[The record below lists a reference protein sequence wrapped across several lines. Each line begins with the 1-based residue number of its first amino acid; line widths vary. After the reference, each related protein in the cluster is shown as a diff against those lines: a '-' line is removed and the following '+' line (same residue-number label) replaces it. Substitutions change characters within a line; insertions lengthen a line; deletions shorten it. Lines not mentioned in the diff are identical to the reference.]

1 MCGCNKL
8 AVDHE
13 AISLVFIIAY
23 FLPVIVLCLLNC
35 MFDVFVTL
43 ILRLKIDYGGL
54 YYRKRC
60 LNDKYQPEHFS
71 HLNILRKLASFI
83 GQNFSFEVH
92 R

>member
-43 ILRLKIDYGGL
+43 ILRLK
-54 YYRKRC
+54 
-60 LNDKYQPEHFS
+60 N
-71 HLNILRKLASFI
+71 
-83 GQNFSFEVH
+83 
-92 R
+92 